1 MKLELLKQ
9 EKFNEVLLDFYR
21 NEDDEIFMTVSQL
34 AQALGYSS
42 KGSLES
48 LVSRNPR
55 VKESEFSVVTK
66 MQATDGKSYRTR
78 VFTEDGIYEVAMLS
92 KRPEADKFRGFV
104 RKLLKGLRKGEL
116 ELAQTTKNTINPME
130 QARLWAQNFEKSKAL
145 H

>member
-1 MKLELLKQ
+1 
-9 EKFNEVLLDFYR
+9 
-21 NEDDEIFMTVSQL
+21 
-34 AQALGYSS
+34 
-42 KGSLES
+42 
-48 LVSRNPR
+48 
-55 VKESEFSVVTK
+55 
-66 MQATDGKSYRTR
+66 
-78 VFTEDGIYEVAMLS
+78 MLS

>member
-34 AQALGYSS
+34 VQALGYSS

-78 VFTEDGIYEVAMLS
+78 VLQKTEFM
-92 KRPEADKFRGFV
+92 
-104 RKLLKGLRKGEL
+104 KLLCYQKDQKLISL
-116 ELAQTTKNTINPME
+116 EDS
-130 QARLWAQNFEKSKAL
+130 FESC
-145 H
+145 

>member
-9 EKFNEVLLDFYR
+9 ENFNEVLLDFYR
-21 NEDDEIFMTVSQL
+21 DEDNEIFMTVSQL

-78 VFTEDGIYEVAMLS
+78 VFTEYGIYEVAMLS

-104 RKLLKGLRKGEL
+104 RRLLKSLRKGEI
-116 ELAQTTKNTINPME
+116 ELVQTTKSTINPME
-130 QARLWAQNFEKSKAL
+130 QARLWAQDFERSKDL